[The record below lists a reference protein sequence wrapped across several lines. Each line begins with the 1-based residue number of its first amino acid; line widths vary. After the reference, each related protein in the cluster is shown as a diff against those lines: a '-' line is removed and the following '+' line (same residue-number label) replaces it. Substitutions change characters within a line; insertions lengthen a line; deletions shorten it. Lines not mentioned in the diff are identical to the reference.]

1 MKQISLTIAI
11 AIASFSGFA
20 QTKTVGKIFQ
30 EGKNKNKSYVL
41 GDDKAMDVVLE
52 SIKAY
57 NTNDAEKDLAFAS
70 KERAEKMRDFTI
82 KYHKGMKSLDQKPY
96 FSFPLKVQGS
106 EDNLVFTVS
115 EENRVY
121 KNGSK
126 EKIYVFEVNTVN
138 KDLKIT
144 NFLQFVSRPQENEFG
159 LKNGGKV
166 YLKDTTSTFTL
177 SNRGEVAAIEKM
189 AAAFNKMDAVG
200 VSSVFADSITWSH
213 ADGVTQRVK
222 TIDFWTAH
230 FNGTKSVDWK
240 INSILPYKI
249 IDTDPES
256 GILVNAIMKEEF
268 KNGVSFEKRQVIM
281 YTYNL
286 EGKISQVT
294 NFMKDVN
301 PVVNKVQK

>member
-1 MKQISLTIAI
+1 MKKITLMIAI
-11 AIASFSGFA
+11 AIISLNATA
-20 QTKTVGKIFQ
+20 QTKTAGKIFQ
-30 EGKNKNKSYVL
+30 EGKNKDKSYVL
-41 GDDKAMDVVLE
+41 GDDKAMNVVLE

-57 NTNDAEKDLAFAS
+57 NTNDAEKDLSFSS
-70 KERAEKMRDFTI
+70 KDRAEKTRDFTI
-82 KYHKGMKSLDQKPY
+82 KYHKAMKSLDQKPY
-96 FSFPLKVQGS
+96 LSFPLKVQGA
-106 EDNLVFTVS
+106 EDNLVFTLS

-121 KNGSK
+121 NNGSK

-138 KDLKIT
+138 KDLKIS
-144 NFLQFVSRPQENEFG
+144 NFKQFVARPKENEFG
-159 LKNGGKV
+159 LETGGKV

-189 AAAFNKMDAVG
+189 GIAFNKMDAVG

-213 ADGVTQRVK
+213 ADGVTVRVK

-230 FNGTKSVDWK
+230 FNGTKSVEWK
-240 INSILPYKI
+240 INGILPYKMT
-249 IDTDPES
+249 DTDPES

-268 KNGVSFEKRQVIM
+268 KNGTSFEKRQVLI

-294 NFMKDVN
+294 NFMKDLN
-301 PVVNKVQK
+301 PVAKASK